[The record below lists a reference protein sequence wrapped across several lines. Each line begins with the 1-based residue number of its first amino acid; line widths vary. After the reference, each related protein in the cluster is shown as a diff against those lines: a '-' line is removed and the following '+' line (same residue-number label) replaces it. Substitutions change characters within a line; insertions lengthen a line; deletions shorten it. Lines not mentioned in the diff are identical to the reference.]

1 MRYDQNL
8 DMDEM
13 VHIMQSVSDYNKLCS
28 VFNQMDPAQRE
39 RLNIYYDRM
48 LQFSKDKKWMDQES
62 LRAWN
67 KINLHVVLQMWGST
81 ACGWGGM
88 GGAATTQSYTT
99 VIESL
104 EGNAIFVY
112 YNGKLAYVAE
122 MDDKLKPIKEHGYKY
137 LPDISSSS
145 KVLTTYYVNK
155 NRRR

>member
-1 MRYDQNL
+1 MRYNQNL
-8 DMDEM
+8 DMDEIIH
-13 VHIMQSVSDYNKLCS
+13 VMQSVSDYNKLCS

-39 RLNIYYDRM
+39 KLNIYYDRM

-67 KINLHVVLQMWGST
+67 KINLHVVLQSWGST

-88 GGAATTQSYTT
+88 GGAAMTNSYTT
-99 VIESL
+99 IIESI

-112 YNGKLAYVAE
+112 YDGKLAYVAE
-122 MDDKLKPIKEHGYKY
+122 MDDKLKPIKQHGYRN
-137 LPDISSSS
+137 LPDIGDSS

-155 NRRR
+155 NRR

>member
-8 DMDEM
+8 DMDEIIHVM
-13 VHIMQSVSDYNKLCS
+13 KSVSDYNKMCS
-28 VFNQMDPAQRE
+28 FFNQLDPAQRE
-39 RLNIYYDRM
+39 TLNVYYDRM

-88 GGAATTQSYTT
+88 GGAAMTNSYTT
-99 VIESL
+99 VIESI

-122 MDDKLKPIKEHGYKY
+122 IDDKLKPIKEGGYEN
-137 LPDISSSS
+137 LPSISNSS
-145 KVLTTYYVNK
+145 KILTTYYVNK
-155 NRRR
+155 NKR

>member
-28 VFNQMDPAQRE
+28 VFNQMDTAQRE
-39 RLNIYYDRM
+39 TLNIYYDRM
-48 LQFSKDKKWMDQES
+48 LQFSKDKRWMDQES

-81 ACGWGGM
+81 ACGWNGI
-88 GGAATTQSYTT
+88 GGAAMTQSYTT
-99 VIESL
+99 VIESI

-122 MDDKLKPIKEHGYKY
+122 MDDKLKPIKDDGYRY
-137 LPDISSSS
+137 LPDISGSS

-155 NRRR
+155 NRR

>member
-28 VFNQMDPAQRE
+28 VFNQMDPDQRE
-39 RLNIYYDRM
+39 TLNIYYDRM
-48 LQFSKDKKWMDQES
+48 LQFSKDKKWMDQQS

-67 KINLHVVLQMWGST
+67 KINLHVVLQTWGST
-81 ACGWGGM
+81 SCGWGGM
-88 GGAATTQSYTT
+88 GGATTTNSYTT

-104 EGNAIFVY
+104 EGNTIFVY

-122 MDDKLKPIKEHGYKY
+122 MDDKLKPIKEDGYRY
-137 LPDISSSS
+137 LPGISSSS

-155 NRRR
+155 NRR